1 MEVQIGGLIG
11 LYGGAV
17 IGILSWWFGRRMAK
31 KERGLDELHAH
42 IWQKARAIS
51 WFFTL
56 ASIYLLFTLIMFGME
71 LRAAIVLAVIMVVH
85 MMSWGFTGMIL
96 SINMNMEEPLKPS
109 RVKLGISIVAV
120 SLIIFAILSIAT
132 GNWWFLLASVP
143 PNIIGLIFALTPE
156 RSGEDFEK

>member
-17 IGILSWWFGRRMAK
+17 MGILAWWFGRRMAK
-31 KERGLDELHAH
+31 KQRGLDELHDH
-42 IWQKARAIS
+42 IWQKARSIS

-56 ASIYLLFTLIMFGME
+56 ASIYLLFTFIMFGME
-71 LRAAIVLAVIMVVH
+71 LKAPIVLAVIMLVH
-85 MMSWGFTGMIL
+85 MASWGIIGVIL
-96 SINMNMEEPLKPS
+96 SINMNMSEPLKPS

-120 SLIIFAILSIAT
+120 SLIIFTILSVTT